1 MPPVPLDSV
10 HLPEPT
16 INHRFLDE
24 LRSTMHGHQICD
36 SRYERVVHT
45 YGKGF
50 RDLQENGGAIKYEGK
65 WDLLGDAAQSGVCR
79 YSTKLTGSYKE
90 LSASGSKRKLLSPTC
105 GRVKCFL
112 LFGMTYAIGRVRL
125 PMSDRLLARQT

>member
-1 MPPVPLDSV
+1 MVYSPSHMKWWGWGNVDATFSSDAHPSFWPYAKSQLGIEREAPPMPPVPFDSV

-36 SRYERVVHT
+36 SRYERVVHAC
-45 YGKGF
+45 GKGF

-79 YSTKLTGSYKE
+79 
-90 LSASGSKRKLLSPTC
+90 
-105 GRVKCFL
+105 GRES
-112 LFGMTYAIGRVRL
+112 L
-125 PMSDRLLARQT
+125 PIDAAE